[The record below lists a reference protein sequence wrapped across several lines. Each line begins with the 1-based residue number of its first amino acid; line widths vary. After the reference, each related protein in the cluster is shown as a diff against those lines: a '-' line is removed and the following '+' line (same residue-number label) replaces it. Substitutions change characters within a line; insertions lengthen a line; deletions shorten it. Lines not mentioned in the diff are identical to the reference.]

1 MRKTPG
7 RGQALL
13 VVADLQG
20 LAGKNSDKS
29 NHIKFCATERQGS
42 LATLPILLIKMI

>member
-20 LAGKNSDKS
+20 LAKKIQ
-29 NHIKFCATERQGS
+29 IKV
-42 LATLPILLIKMI
+42 II